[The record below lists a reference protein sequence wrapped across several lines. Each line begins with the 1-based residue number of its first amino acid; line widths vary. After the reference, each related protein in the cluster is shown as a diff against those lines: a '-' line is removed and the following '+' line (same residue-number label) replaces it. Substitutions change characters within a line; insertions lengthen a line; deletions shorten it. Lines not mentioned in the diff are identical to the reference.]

1 LLFLKTNSTKSTAI
15 YRKKTQIRVSFIDAL
30 FKVVIGSHEYDHF
43 DLDGDIEEEEALLT
57 DKLKDFRSHS
67 SVLLKKNSSIIK
79 YEKIQSNTI
88 DEQLKSKS

>member
-1 LLFLKTNSTKSTAI
+1 
-15 YRKKTQIRVSFIDAL
+15 
-30 FKVVIGSHEYDHF
+30 
-43 DLDGDIEEEEALLT
+43 LDGDIEEEEALLT